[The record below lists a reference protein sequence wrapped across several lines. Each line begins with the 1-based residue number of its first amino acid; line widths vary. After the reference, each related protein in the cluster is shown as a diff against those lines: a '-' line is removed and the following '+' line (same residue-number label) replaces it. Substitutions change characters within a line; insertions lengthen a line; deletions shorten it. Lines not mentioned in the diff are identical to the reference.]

1 MWAIFLQLVCPFYIF
16 TLPAVLLNSLPVPH
30 ANTQI
35 LSTAVFE
42 TFGDFTRERTH
53 KFLCSPPDRG
63 ALLRHKAVAAPLRSG
78 VCEGHPT
85 FQGSW
90 PLTSTKKD
98 SSLMPW
104 GPDGRNRVSVF
115 VHLRRSSWISFFCL
129 IKMVNEDKY
138 WVICCL
144 KLILLN
150 IFVIVVHPLRIIHR
164 YILWEREDFVVMLV
178 RIQTPQ
184 LWTL

>member
-16 TLPAVLLNSLPVPH
+16 TLPAVLLNPLPVPH
-30 ANTQI
+30 ANTKV

-115 VHLRRSSWISFFCL
+115 VHVRRSSWISFFGL

-144 KLILLN
+144 KLILWN